1 MIRASLHRLALWV
14 ALGLLAAPAKTQA
27 QSVLMD
33 RGVRVAGLWCFPT
46 AADSDRYV
54 YLPAA
59 ARLATD
65 EQGLPQFSFVR
76 YVVNSASDSSSA
88 ATITEA
94 RGGGILHFL
103 VLLDTPTQQV
113 SDAQDALR
121 ELLKRKTVELRGPVV
136 FQDGRY
142 NLVSSILRPGGTAA
156 KPEVLATGRAPALE
170 GNRLALSFDLDA
182 EHASLLMHSFTMNT
196 PDISLV
202 FDMTFLG
209 LSETYDAELTIN
221 WSDVKKSAGFSAGGS
236 IYFVGAD
243 VQLAFDEL
251 RKNSAIRLKSSGK
264 SESMEALLA
273 TVYDRLLAI
282 MFRPVEPE
290 RMPVDRR
297 GGMLDALATALGP
310 GGPLSSRKL
319 TGFGASVGYQM
330 RELRTEGTSVMRFD
344 HRASVERHS
353 FVTFNIGDL
362 FARYGTDARF
372 FRAVNLGDPTF
383 QQREVQVAV
392 DAALLPEFENYV
404 NSVTV
409 TLRKEHAN
417 GQQTLRE
424 LVVNRGNAATPSG
437 GMKLVY
443 GWNGDADRL
452 SWLDYQYRTRWS
464 FKGGGAHETEWMR
477 ANTPMIDLF
486 APYERRS
493 VQLVGD
499 ATALKARG
507 VRAVVVQIEY
517 PFFGEQRR
525 PQIVARP
532 EEPLESKHVDIT
544 LPLGAPE
551 YDVTLTWQLAGNQR
565 LTAHRR
571 DGSGLVFVDEM
582 PKGDETAAAPGAPQV
597 PRGSR

>member
-1 MIRASLHRLALWV
+1 MTQRSAYWLVLLV
-14 ALGLLAAPAKTQA
+14 TLVLAAPASSFA

-33 RGVRVAGLWCFPT
+33 RGVQVAGLWCFPT
-46 AADSDRYV
+46 AADSEKYV

-76 YVVNSASDSSSA
+76 YVVNTAGDSSNAS
-88 ATITEA
+88 TITEA

-103 VLLDTPTQQV
+103 VMLDTPARQV
-113 SDAQDALR
+113 TDAQNALR
-121 ELLKRKTVELRGPVV
+121 ELTKSKTVELRGPVV

-142 NLVSSILRPGGTAA
+142 NLVSSILRAGDKEA
-156 KPEVLATGRAPALE
+156 KPEILATGRAPALE

-202 FDMTFLG
+202 FDMTFAG
-209 LSETYDAELTIN
+209 LTEAYDAELTIN

-236 IYFVGAD
+236 IYFVSAD
-243 VQLAFDEL
+243 VKMAFDEL
-251 RKNSAIRLKSSGK
+251 HKNGAIKLKSSGK
-264 SESMEALLA
+264 SEQMEALL
-273 TVYDRLLAI
+273 TTIYDKLLGI

-290 RMPVDRR
+290 RMPTASR
-297 GGMLDALATALGP
+297 GGLMDALATALGP
-310 GGPLSSRKL
+310 KSPLKSRKF
-319 TGFGASVGYQM
+319 GFSASVGYQM

-344 HRASVERHS
+344 HRATVERHS

-362 FARYGTDARF
+362 FARHGADSRF
-372 FRAVNLGDPTF
+372 FRAVNLGDATF

-392 DAALLPEFENYV
+392 DAALVPEFDSYV

-409 TLRKEHAN
+409 TMRKDHAN

-424 LVVNRGNAATPSG
+424 LVLNRGNAAQPSG
-437 GMKLVY
+437 DLKMVY
-443 GWNGDADRL
+443 GWNGDADRMV
-452 SWLDYQYRTRWS
+452 WLDYQYRTRWS
-464 FKGGGAHETEWMR
+464 FKGGGVHETDWTKTN
-477 ANTPMIDLF
+477 APMIDLF

-499 ATALKARG
+499 ATALKAHG
-507 VRAVVVQIEY
+507 VRAVVVLIEY

-532 EEPLESKHVDIT
+532 EEAFDSKHIDIT
-544 LPLGAPE
+544 LPLGHPE
-551 YDVTLTWQLAGNQR
+551 YDVTLTWQMTGNQR
-565 LTAHRR
+565 LTAKRR
-571 DGSGLVFVDEM
+571 DTSGLVFVDEL
-582 PKGDETAAAPGAPQV
+582 P
-597 PRGSR
+597 